1 MKIYYC
7 PCIFHTIIVIVL
19 YWRNTSSLTKGRTQ
33 AEGVQK
39 QRTEENISTQEGKA
53 TADWRKLYNEKFH
66 DL

>member
-7 PCIFHTIIVIVL
+7 PCICHSIIVIVL
-19 YWRNTSSLTKGRTQ
+19 YWCNTPSPTKGRTQ

-39 QRTEENISTQEGKA
+39 QGTEENISTQEGEA
-53 TADWRKLYNEKFH
+53 TADLRKLYNEKFH